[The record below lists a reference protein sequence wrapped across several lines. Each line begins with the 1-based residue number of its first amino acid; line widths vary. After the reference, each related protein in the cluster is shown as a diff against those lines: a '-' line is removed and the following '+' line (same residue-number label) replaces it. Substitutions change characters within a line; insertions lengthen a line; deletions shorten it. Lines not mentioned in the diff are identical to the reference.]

1 MLADVKP
8 KRVDL
13 RTSSA
18 RFDRKGVEVNL
29 VHADRHDWAIWA
41 SVGDSDAIVGTS
53 YAHEHFFPP
62 PEGVAEDRPWTTQI
76 VDFIAEIL
84 RGEIEVVTNFRGN
97 SPISVRHFNLGESG
111 ERSSLGYTGFL
122 TPARLLCW
130 RPKRTETERLSF
142 R

>member
-1 MLADVKP
+1 MLADMNP
-8 KRVDL
+8 RRVDP
-13 RTSSA
+13 TQSSA
-18 RFDRKGVEVNL
+18 QFDRKGVEINL
-29 VHADRHDWAIWA
+29 VHADRDDWAIWA
-41 SVGDSDAIVGTS
+41 SVGDSEAIVSTS

-62 PEGVAEDRPWTTQI
+62 PEGVAGERPWTTQI

-97 SPISVRHFNLGESG
+97 SPISVRHFNLDESG

-122 TPARLLCW
+122 APARLLFW

-142 R
+142 Q